1 MLFLFP
7 AALFPFL
14 TMPSVRVVQ
23 HKDLVLASKIKGVF
37 SPGVKLR
44 KTVAVLKAEQMDDG
58 TR

>member
-1 MLFLFP
+1 
-7 AALFPFL
+7 
-14 TMPSVRVVQ
+14 MPSVRVVQ

>member
-1 MLFLFP
+1 M
-7 AALFPFL
+7 
-14 TMPSVRVVQ
+14 
-23 HKDLVLASKIKGVF
+23 ASKIKGVF